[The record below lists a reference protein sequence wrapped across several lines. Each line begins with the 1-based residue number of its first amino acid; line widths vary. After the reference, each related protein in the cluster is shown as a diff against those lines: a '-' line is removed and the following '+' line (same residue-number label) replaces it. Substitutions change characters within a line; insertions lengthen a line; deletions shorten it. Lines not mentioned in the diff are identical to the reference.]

1 MSGYSE
7 KLCDERHERIEK
19 SLDDLHGFTKELR
32 RICYGVLI
40 ILSLSL
46 IIGVIK
52 GDPLLTSKLII
63 NLVQMF
69 TG

>member
-1 MSGYSE
+1 MSYSE

-19 SLDDLHGFTKELR
+19 SLDELRLFTKELR
-32 RICYGVLI
+32 RISWGVLI
-40 ILSLSL
+40 ILCLSL
-46 IIGVIK
+46 IIGVVK

-63 NLVQMF
+63 NIVQMF